1 MDALL
6 RDISH
11 SLRALARMP
20 ILVTVVV
27 LSLAVGIG
35 VNTAVFSWIE
45 AVVFRPLPGV
55 SNASSIYIVEP
66 KTETGI
72 RPGSSWLEYRDLQD
86 HVRALP
92 QLSAFRMVPL
102 NVGEASRSERS
113 YALLVS
119 GNYFSSIGLAPAA
132 GRVLQA
138 DDASRPGGQPVVVIS
153 YDYWRD
159 RFGLRPDAIG
169 ATLRAN
175 DNDLTVVGVTP
186 DGFQGTVLGLQ
197 FDLWVPATMAPVL
210 LAGSRELEDRGMRGY
225 TVIGR
230 LAPSITLAAAQVE
243 VADVMR
249 TLAVRYPESS
259 QSIAADVVPFWR
271 ATRGPQTFLLQ
282 AMLMLQA
289 VMLMLLLAVCGNTAN
304 LVLARTSTRQK
315 EIGVRLAIG
324 AGWWRIARLLLV
336 ENLVMGLTA
345 AALGAVL
352 AIWGTNALRAAPS
365 LITTQFPVRFQTSI
379 DLMGLAFAAALGIA
393 CAVIFGAAPALQ
405 MARVDP
411 HAVLRFGV
419 GQPSRGSMRRWLM
432 AIEASLAT
440 AVLIAAGLFLQSFRQ
455 TQSTDPGFRREG
467 LLLSAYDLTGRDVD
481 AAGSRAFAA
490 DLLDRLRALPEVE
503 AAAVASSVPLDI
515 HGLPSRSFE
524 VEGRARTDGA
534 RDRTLSNVV
543 TPGYFQAMG
552 IPLVAGTDFASLRD
566 TANPRQ
572 AVVNQEFVR
581 RYIEPREALGRQV
594 TVSGDPYV
602 IVGVVRNSL
611 YESFSEAPT
620 PIVYMSYRDRP
631 SRAGEIHLRT
641 RLRDE
646 TMLAPIVR
654 KAVRDVD
661 PALPVYNVRTMTQ
674 HVDMNL
680 ALRKIPAR
688 MFVVLGPLVLALA
701 AIGIYA
707 VVAYS
712 VSQRTSE
719 IGVRV
724 ALGATASSVV
734 GQIVRES
741 LRVITAG
748 AAFGWTLVVMVYMHL
763 IRGGLDI
770 LVFVGVPALLL
781 GVATFAA
788 WMPARRASRV
798 DPTIAL
804 RAE

>member
-1 MDALL
+1 MDALI
-6 RDISH
+6 RDLTH
-11 SLRALARMP
+11 SVRARARMP
-20 ILVTVVV
+20 VLATVVV

-35 VNTAVFSWIE
+35 VNTAVFSWIQ
-45 AVVFRPLPGV
+45 AIVFRPIPEV
-55 SNASSIYIVEP
+55 RNASSIYLVEP

-72 RPGSSWLEYRDLQD
+72 RPGASWLEYRDLQE

-92 QLSAFRMVPL
+92 DLSAFRMVPL
-102 NVGEASRSERS
+102 NIGEASRSERS

-119 GNYFSSIGLAPAA
+119 GNYFSSLGLTPAA
-132 GRVLQA
+132 GRFLQA
-138 DDASRPGGQPVVVIS
+138 DEASRPGGQPVVVIS
-153 YDYWRD
+153 YDFWRD
-159 RFGLRPDAIG
+159 RFGLRADAIG

-210 LAGSRELEDRGMRGY
+210 LAGSRELEDRGLRGY
-225 TVIGR
+225 YVMGR
-230 LAPSITLAAAQVE
+230 LSPSSSEAAAQAE
-243 VADVMR
+243 VTDAMR
-249 TLAVRYPESS
+249 TLATRYPDSN
-259 QSIAADVVPFWR
+259 QAMGADVQQFWR
-271 ATRGPQTFLLQ
+271 ASRGPQGFLLQ
-282 AMLMLQA
+282 AMLLLQA

-304 LVLARTSTRQK
+304 LVLARASTRHR

-324 AGWWRIARLLLV
+324 AGWWRIARLLLI
-336 ENLVMGLTA
+336 ENLVLGVIA
-345 AALGAVL
+345 AALGAIIAV
-352 AIWGTNALRAAPS
+352 WGSNALRAVP
-365 LITTQFPVRFQTSI
+365 LLTTQFPVRFQTSI
-379 DLMGLAFAAALGIA
+379 DLGGLAFAAALGIA

-411 HAVLRFGV
+411 HTVLRTGA
-419 GQPSRGSMRRWLM
+419 GQPARGSMRRWLM

-467 LLLSAYDLTGRDVD
+467 LLLSAYDLTGRNVD
-481 AAGSRAFAA
+481 AAGSRTFAA
-490 DLLDRLRALPEVE
+490 DLLDRLNTLPEIDV
-503 AAAVASSVPLDI
+503 AAIASSIPLDI
-515 HGLPSRSFE
+515 HGLPSRAFD

-543 TPGYFQAMG
+543 TPGYFKAMG
-552 IPLVAGTDFASLRD
+552 IALVAGSDFASLRD
-566 TANPRQ
+566 TSAPRQ
-572 AVVNQEFVR
+572 AIVNQEFVR
-581 RYIEPREALGRQV
+581 RYVEPRETLGRAV
-594 TVSGDPYV
+594 TIGDQPYV
-602 IVGVVRNSL
+602 IVAVVRNSL

-631 SRAGEIHLRT
+631 SRAGEIHLRA
-641 RLRDE
+641 RRGDE
-646 TMLAPIVR
+646 NMLAPLVR
-654 KAVRDVD
+654 RAVREVD

-688 MFVVLGPLVLALA
+688 MFLVLGPLVLALA

-712 VSQRTSE
+712 VAQRTPE

-724 ALGATASSVV
+724 ALGATASRVV

-741 LRVITAG
+741 LWVIAAG
-748 AAFGWTLVVMVYMHL
+748 AALGWLAVVMVYTHL
-763 IRGGLDI
+763 IRGPLD
-770 LVFVGVPALLL
+770 LPVFAGVPMLLL
-781 GVATFAA
+781 AVAALAA
-788 WMPARRASRV
+788 WLPARRASHV